1 MLVLGGEQLSGVH
14 PCPSS
19 NTEMRENIE
28 RIIHYMTSNRIRMH
42 HTNPKGIVLSCD
54 TEGSIVP
61 YIHMLFQLIV
71 VAIFYIYQP
80 RYHIGLQY
88 TITHL

>member
-28 RIIHYMTSNRIRMH
+28 KKKRSFKTGDLL
-42 HTNPKGIVLSCD
+42 KDV
-54 TEGSIVP
+54 
-61 YIHMLFQLIV
+61 
-71 VAIFYIYQP
+71 
-80 RYHIGLQY
+80 
-88 TITHL
+88 